1 MPADLVPRGDSFRL
15 RHSLDLLFSRYR
27 GRYPRCPQGTSVQV
41 NSGPVRLLVV
51 NWVLQNSGRVIDD
64 VSTMART
71 RPRQRSTGGK
81 YMFETD
87 CNAGADSSRREMT
100 VRQFLESV
108 PGVGELVVVTCGGWP
123 TCTVHIDCE
132 DYYRM
137 PADIAH
143 RKVLNSSF
151 GSIKV
156 TTRGPLPMD
165 VPVRFVDC

>member
-1 MPADLVPRGDSFRL
+1 
-15 RHSLDLLFSRYR
+15 
-27 GRYPRCPQGTSVQV
+27 
-41 NSGPVRLLVV
+41 
-51 NWVLQNSGRVIDD
+51 
-64 VSTMART
+64 
-71 RPRQRSTGGK
+71 
-81 YMFETD
+81 MFETD
-87 CNAGADSSRREMT
+87 CNWGADSIRRDMT

-108 PGVGELVVVTCGGWP
+108 PGAGELVVVTEGGWP

-132 DYYRM
+132 DYFRM

-143 RKVLNSSF
+143 RKVLKSSF

>member
-1 MPADLVPRGDSFRL
+1 
-15 RHSLDLLFSRYR
+15 
-27 GRYPRCPQGTSVQV
+27 
-41 NSGPVRLLVV
+41 
-51 NWVLQNSGRVIDD
+51 
-64 VSTMART
+64 
-71 RPRQRSTGGK
+71 
-81 YMFETD
+81 MFETD
-87 CNAGADSSRREMT
+87 CNAGADSTRRDMT

-123 TCTVHIDCE
+123 TCTVHIDNE
-132 DYYRM
+132 DYFRM

-151 GSIKV
+151 GTIKV

>member
-15 RHSLDLLFSRYR
+15 RHSLDLSFSRYR
-27 GRYPRCPQGTSVQV
+27 GRCPRCPQGTSVQV

-87 CNAGADSSRREMT
+87 CNWGADSIRREMT

-108 PGVGELVVVTCGGWP
+108 PAVGELVVVTRGGWP

-132 DYYRM
+132 DAFRM

-143 RKVLNSSF
+143 RKVLSSSF

>member
-1 MPADLVPRGDSFRL
+1 
-15 RHSLDLLFSRYR
+15 
-27 GRYPRCPQGTSVQV
+27 
-41 NSGPVRLLVV
+41 
-51 NWVLQNSGRVIDD
+51 
-64 VSTMART
+64 
-71 RPRQRSTGGK
+71 
-81 YMFETD
+81 MFETD
-87 CNAGADSSRREMT
+87 CNWGAGSIRRDMT

-108 PGVGELVVVTCGGWP
+108 PGVGELVVVTRGGWP

-132 DYYRM
+132 DAFRM

-143 RKVLNSSF
+143 RKVLSSSF

>member
-15 RHSLDLLFSRYR
+15 RHSLDLSFSRYR
-27 GRYPRCPQGTSVQV
+27 ERCPRCPQGTSVQV

-51 NWVLQNSGRVIDD
+51 KWVLKNSGRVIDD

-87 CNAGADSSRREMT
+87 CNWGANSIRREMT
-100 VRQFLESV
+100 VREFLESV
-108 PGVGELVVVTCGGWP
+108 PAVGELVVVTRGGWP

-132 DYYRM
+132 DAFRM

-143 RKVLNSSF
+143 RKVLKSSF

>member
-1 MPADLVPRGDSFRL
+1 
-15 RHSLDLLFSRYR
+15 
-27 GRYPRCPQGTSVQV
+27 
-41 NSGPVRLLVV
+41 
-51 NWVLQNSGRVIDD
+51 
-64 VSTMART
+64 
-71 RPRQRSTGGK
+71 
-81 YMFETD
+81 MFETD
-87 CNAGADSSRREMT
+87 CNCGADSIRRDMT

-108 PGVGELVVVTCGGWP
+108 PGVGELVVVTEGGWP

-132 DYYRM
+132 DAFRM

-143 RKVLNSSF
+143 RKVLKSSF